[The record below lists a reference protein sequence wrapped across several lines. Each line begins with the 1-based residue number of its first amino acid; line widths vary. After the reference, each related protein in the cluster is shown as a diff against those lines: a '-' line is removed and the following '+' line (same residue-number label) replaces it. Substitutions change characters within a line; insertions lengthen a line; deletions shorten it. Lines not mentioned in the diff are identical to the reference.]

1 MSTPERIPFVI
12 WEGKLGHFRCYVAL
26 SRVPKETDEEYLAR
40 VAPYLDNEG
49 RARVQEA
56 LSERLSAG
64 GLAVPPGGD
73 S

>member
-12 WEGKLGHFRCYVAL
+12 WEGKLGHFRCYVL
-26 SRVPKETDEEYLAR
+26 STGERVFDAD
-40 VAPYLDNEG
+40 DNEG

-56 LSERLSAG
+56 LSERLTKG
-64 GLAVPPGGD
+64 GLAVPLGGD